1 MLSCSRWLPGQDEP
15 QKTDVHYRSLDGEGN
30 FNWRLVFPFEYIPQE
45 KVMVVK
51 KKEHFFS
58 LDKTERKL
66 PPRLSLQI
74 WDNDVISSDDIL
86 GGCCV
91 PVGYL

>member
-1 MLSCSRWLPGQDEP
+1 
-15 QKTDVHYRSLDGEGN
+15 
-30 FNWRLVFPFEYIPQE
+30 
-45 KVMVVK
+45 MVVK